1 MGLPG
6 SCSFKGGVCS
16 EVDGVDALRVR
27 LMFTFC
33 IFFLLPAP
41 KEGSTVVNGVHV
53 LTEIGWIDRCPIYLH
68 RIDILDRQTDS
79 LCGYL

>member
-27 LMFTFC
+27 LMLALFTFC
-33 IFFLLPAP
+33 IFFLLPALDNLP
-41 KEGSTVVNGVHV
+41 QRRGV
-53 LTEIGWIDRCPIYLH
+53 LYKMGCMCLQR
-68 RIDILDRQTDS
+68 LDR
-79 LCGYL
+79 